1 MTLAGRLPFFF
12 FFSTRPGAPRPRPR
26 RQGAIRINMQ
36 KVHAARLS
44 ARKEGLAGREL
55 ISACLR
61 AQRRLPSAMAHRS
74 HGRRARGALAAAG
87 CGRMQKG
94 GGACSGLLC

>member
-1 MTLAGRLPFFF
+1 
-12 FFSTRPGAPRPRPR
+12 
-26 RQGAIRINMQ
+26 MQ

-61 AQRRLPSAMAHRS
+61 AQRRMRPATAHSS

-94 GGACSGLLC
+94 GRSMQRAVVLMHRKGALRRGAVVQKMKFIAEEMLSF